1 MKQHVAFALNIIA
14 IGLFIPGITLPM
26 FALNMEM
33 SALLNAAGISS
44 TLIDKELS
52 ILNTVQELWEGERFL
67 VAALIFLFSVCVP
80 ILKTILMSLAYFTRN
95 INVRRNL
102 SQFVSAIGK
111 WSMADVFVVAV
122 FLAILSTNH
131 ADTLS
136 QETLTLFGFTLGID
150 ISTQTLSAVGD
161 GFFYFVGYCLLSL
174 LASHIATSL
183 YTLIPIRINK

>member
-122 FLAILSTNH
+122 FLAIFSTNH

-174 LASHIATSL
+174 LASHIATSP

>member
-174 LASHIATSL
+174 LASHIATSP
-183 YTLIPIRINK
+183 YTLKRLDSE

>member
-1 MKQHVAFALNIIA
+1 LKQHVAFALNIIA

-174 LASHIATSL
+174 LASHIATSP

>member
-174 LASHIATSL
+174 LASHIATSP
-183 YTLIPIRINK
+183 YTL

>member
-1 MKQHVAFALNIIA
+1 LKQHVAFALNIIA
-14 IGLFIPGITLPM
+14 IGLFIPGVTLPM

-174 LASHIATSL
+174 LASHIATSPYGIKRL
-183 YTLIPIRINK
+183 DSE

>member
-80 ILKTILMSLAYFTRN
+80 ILKTILMSLTYFTRN

-174 LASHIATSL
+174 LASHIATSP
-183 YTLIPIRINK
+183 YTLKRLDSE

>member
-174 LASHIATSL
+174 LASHIATSP

>member
-52 ILNTVQELWEGERFL
+52 ILNTVQELWEGERIL

-174 LASHIATSL
+174 LASHIATSP

>member
-1 MKQHVAFALNIIA
+1 LKQHVAFALNIIA

-122 FLAILSTNH
+122 FLAIFSTNH

-174 LASHIATSL
+174 LASHIATSP

>member
-33 SALLNAAGISS
+33 SALLNAAGITS

-174 LASHIATSL
+174 LASHIATSP

>member
-174 LASHIATSL
+174 LASHIATSPYGIKRL
-183 YTLIPIRINK
+183 DSE

>member
-161 GFFYFVGYCLLSL
+161 GFYYFVGYCLLSL
-174 LASHIATSL
+174 LASHIATSPYGIKRL
-183 YTLIPIRINK
+183 DSE

>member
-80 ILKTILMSLAYFTRN
+80 ILKTILMSLAYF
-95 INVRRNL
+95 
-102 SQFVSAIGK
+102 
-111 WSMADVFVVAV
+111 
-122 FLAILSTNH
+122 
-131 ADTLS
+131 
-136 QETLTLFGFTLGID
+136 
-150 ISTQTLSAVGD
+150 
-161 GFFYFVGYCLLSL
+161 
-174 LASHIATSL
+174 
-183 YTLIPIRINK
+183 

>member
-161 GFFYFVGYCLLSL
+161 GFYYFVGYCLLSL
-174 LASHIATSL
+174 LASHIATSP

>member
-1 MKQHVAFALNIIA
+1 LKQHVAFALNIIA

-161 GFFYFVGYCLLSL
+161 GFYYFVGYCLLSL
-174 LASHIATSL
+174 LASHIATSPYGIKRL
-183 YTLIPIRINK
+183 DSE

>member
-1 MKQHVAFALNIIA
+1 MKRHVAFALNIIA

-52 ILNTVQELWEGERFL
+52 ILNTVQELWEGDRFL

-95 INVRRNL
+95 LNVRRSL
-102 SQFVSAIGK
+102 AQFVSAIGK

-150 ISTQTLSAVGD
+150 ISTQTLSAAGD

-174 LASHIATSL
+174 LASHIATSP
-183 YTLIPIRINK
+183 YTLKRLDNES

>member
-1 MKQHVAFALNIIA
+1 
-14 IGLFIPGITLPM
+14 
-26 FALNMEM
+26 MEM

-174 LASHIATSL
+174 LASHIATSP

>member
-33 SALLNAAGISS
+33 SALLNAAGITS

-102 SQFVSAIGK
+102 AQFVSAIGK

-150 ISTQTLSAVGD
+150 ISTQTLSAAGD

-174 LASHIATSL
+174 LASHIATSP
-183 YTLIPIRINK
+183 YTLKRLDSE